1 MRIALLLALLAQ
13 LALAGDWPTFR
24 HDNRRSSVTDGGIA
38 MPLAA
43 SWVYR
48 SPAPPQTAWSGPAK
62 WDAYASNA
70 DLQSMRNFDPAFF
83 VTVVGDQLT
92 FGSSVDNAVHALD
105 ANTGEERWLFFTNA
119 AVRFP
124 PTWHEHR
131 LYFGSDDGQ
140 AFCVDPASGAE
151 HWRFRPVDDQRQV
164 PSNGK
169 LISLWPC
176 RTGVM
181 VQGRSAYF
189 GASLLPWESSYLCA
203 VDLLTGKPDYVAKQ
217 AGVTLQGAI
226 LSDGKTLYVPQGR
239 AAPLRYAV
247 AGGKSLGSVGGA
259 GGTYCLLTPE
269 RQFISG
275 PENQKQADHVLRL
288 ADGGKNLLT
297 FRGANRILVAG
308 DIAYLHQG
316 SQLVALDRIAFA
328 RLQGEQRQLLGRQ
341 AKLRK
346 AKKSDPQIDAGLKA
360 ITGELATCYKWRVA
374 KAIPIGFAKS
384 ADTIFVGLDGSVEAL
399 AADSGERLWQA
410 PVGGKA
416 YGLAIASGRLFVSTD
431 RGEIHCFAPAK

>member
-1 MRIALLLALLAQ
+1 MRAAILLAFVCQLGLAD
-13 LALAGDWPTFR
+13 DWPTFR
-24 HDNRRSSVTDGGIA
+24 HDNRRSSVTAAALA
-38 MPLAA
+38 MPLET

-48 SPAPPQTAWSGPAK
+48 APAPPQTAWSGPAK

-83 VTVVGDQLT
+83 VTVVDDQLT

-105 ANTGEERWLFFTNA
+105 ATTGKERWLFFTNA

-131 LYFGSDDGQ
+131 LYFGSDDGK
-140 AFCVDPASGAE
+140 AFCIDSSSGVK
-151 HWRFRPVDDQRQV
+151 HWQFSPVEDTRQV

-181 VQGRSAYF
+181 VHGSSAYF

-203 VDLLTGKPDYVAKQ
+203 LDLRTGKPDYVAKQ
-217 AGVTLQGAI
+217 NGVTLQGAL
-226 LSDGKTLYVPQGR
+226 LSDGQTLYVPQGR
-239 AAPLRYAV
+239 AAPLRYALSD
-247 AGGKSLGSVGGA
+247 GKALGSVGGA

-269 RQFISG
+269 QQFISG
-275 PENQKQADHVLRL
+275 PENQKQGDHVLRL

-297 FRGANRILVAG
+297 FRGANRILVAE
-308 DIAYLHQG
+308 DMAYLHEG
-316 SQLVALDRIAFA
+316 KQLVALKRLAFA
-328 RLQGEQRQLLGRQ
+328 RLQGEQRQLLGQQ

-346 AKKSDPQIDAGLKA
+346 AKKSDPTIDARLKA
-360 ITGELATCYKWRVA
+360 IASELQACYKWRIP
-374 KAIPIGFAKS
+374 KAIPIGVAKS
-384 ADTIFVGLDGSVEAL
+384 ANAIFVGLDGSVEAL
-399 AADSGERLWQA
+399 DADSGEQLWQA
-410 PVGGKA
+410 PVAGKA

-431 RGEIHCFAPAK
+431 RGTIHCFVGAK